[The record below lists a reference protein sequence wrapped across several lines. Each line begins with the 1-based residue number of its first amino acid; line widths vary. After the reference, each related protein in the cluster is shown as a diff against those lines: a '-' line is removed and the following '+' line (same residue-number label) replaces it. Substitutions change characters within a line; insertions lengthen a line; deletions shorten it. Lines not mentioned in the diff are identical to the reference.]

1 MDEKNYFELKQ
12 FVPNISYDDF
22 MKQKV
27 TTPVQI
33 ENEIVVTLCIY
44 IRDKR
49 FNIRKKYLHLF
60 D

>member
-27 TTPVQI
+27 TTV
-33 ENEIVVTLCIY
+33 E
-44 IRDKR
+44 
-49 FNIRKKYLHLF
+49 
-60 D
+60 